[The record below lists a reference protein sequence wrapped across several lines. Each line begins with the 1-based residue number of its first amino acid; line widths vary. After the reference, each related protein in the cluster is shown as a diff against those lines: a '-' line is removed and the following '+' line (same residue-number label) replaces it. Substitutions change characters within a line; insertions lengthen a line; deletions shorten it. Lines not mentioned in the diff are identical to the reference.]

1 MIKQITLSE
10 LSDELA
16 QRKTKK
22 KEFLNRIDRIV
33 PWDEWIKIIEPH
45 YYKGGRG
52 NKPYDK
58 ELMLRLYLLQNLYN
72 LSDMQTAE
80 QVIDSRAFSDFCSI
94 SSPEEVPDGD
104 TIGRFRNLLIKA
116 GVQEMLF
123 AQVITLLKSKD
134 LILKKGTIVDST
146 IISAPS
152 STKNKEHKRDPE
164 AHSVKK
170 GNEWKFGYKAHV
182 GVDSESGLVHSLEVT
197 AANVHDVTMTSEL
210 LTGEEKVVYGDSG
223 YIGAEK
229 RDDAI
234 TRNKHGK
241 KIKYR
246 INRKP
251 SQIKLLSKSG
261 QYKAKKKEHQ
271 KSSVRAKVEHV
282 FSVIKNLFAFRK
294 TRYRGK
300 RKQVAKLNLLFALAN
315 LYLADRRFGLSV

>member
-1 MIKQITLSE
+1 
-10 LSDELA
+10 
-16 QRKTKK
+16 
-22 KEFLNRIDRIV
+22 
-33 PWDEWIKIIEPH
+33 
-45 YYKGGRG
+45 
-52 NKPYDK
+52 
-58 ELMLRLYLLQNLYN
+58 
-72 LSDMQTAE
+72 MQTAE

-116 GVQEMLF
+116 GVQERLF
-123 AQVITLLKSKD
+123 AQVITLLRSKD

-210 LTGEEKVVYGDSG
+210 LTGEEEVVYGDSG

-241 KIKYR
+241 KIKYK

-261 QYKAKKKEHQ
+261 QYKAKKNEHQ

-282 FSVIKNLFAFRK
+282 FSVIKNLFSFRK

-300 RKQVAKLNLLFALAN
+300 RKQFAKLNILFALAY